1 MTNKKSM
8 EQKLSIMEIERFA
21 IHDGPGI
28 RTVVFLQGCPLRC
41 TWCSNPESQR
51 VQPQLLYMQNKC
63 VGCGLCSKACLWGN
77 IRMDKYLPKFNRS
90 QCQACKACEKICPHG
105 AIKFVGRVVASSEI
119 MKTVLRD
126 YDYYKASGGGITFSG
141 GEAFVQFEGLMELLI
156 QSKKNKLHTVV
167 ETCGQVATE
176 KIMQAFPLVDLF
188 LFDIKHTDKALLKKE
203 TNADLELILIN
214 LRFIAQQDPQKIIIR
229 VPTIPEYNY
238 NETTIGKIYELAKAN
253 GIEQIHLL
261 PYHTLGK
268 SKYEQLGI
276 DYVYPYT
283 NMLSKDDLLPL
294 KRIGESMGLKIR
306 IGG

>member
-1 MTNKKSM
+1 
-8 EQKLSIMEIERFA
+8 
-21 IHDGPGI
+21 
-28 RTVVFLQGCPLRC
+28 
-41 TWCSNPESQR
+41 
-51 VQPQLLYMQNKC
+51 
-63 VGCGLCSKACLWGN
+63 
-77 IRMDKYLPKFNRS
+77 
-90 QCQACKACEKICPHG
+90 
-105 AIKFVGRVVASSEI
+105 

-203 TNADLELILIN
+203 TNADLDLILTN
-214 LRFIAQQDPQKIIIR
+214 LRYLARQDPQKIIIR

-238 NETTIGKIYELAKAN
+238 NETTIGKIFELAIAN

-268 SKYEQLGI
+268 SKYEQLGL

-283 NMLSKDDLLPL
+283 NMLSKEDLLPL